1 MANSQPQYPYPGRPP
16 SAPGHAMMNMNMGG
30 MMGSAPPQGLS
41 IGNPT
46 MGGMSGMPNPA
57 MSGMG
62 SMPNQHMNQYP
73 LQMRANGM
81 GQPMHGQPPMQQ
93 PGQGM
98 YSSGVPL
105 TLPHNPNQ
113 MAIQNPG
120 MMMGRPPQQ
129 PGYPPS
135 YPTQQPGL
143 QHNPYG
149 QPQPTQY
156 GSMGMPYGS
165 RVGIHPSQPTG
176 GMPPQHGG
184 GMPGNMAGYQQ
195 NGMMSTGPGR
205 PPSAM
210 GMHQPTPMMPGMA
223 PTGVNMGMIAPSG
236 TPVQGMKPPQTPTS
250 GSMNPPPHLTPQQTP
265 MMSNGVPLTQP
276 PSHMGPGQQHAGT
289 PGMNPTPQQLMQYQ
303 AMQYRQM
310 QAQHAHQQMSGQG
323 QGQAMNPSISIPSH
337 PGQQLPQTPQTPQQ
351 PSAVTQASPVSST
364 AGVGPHPPTPQSAN
378 QPPLIRRT
386 PTPSSAT
393 NASAPNPHHPPN
405 SNPPMSAPTPINAGG
420 TPTSATS
427 YNRPPSAAGS
437 ASGGGSAGG
446 MMPPPVPG
454 GVPGKPQYQNGMP
467 GMHMSTGSNMGMGMG
482 MDPNALTQ
490 LQMLGQ
496 QVGMSGVSSVGP
508 GMFSNPIAPPPAGP
522 PGSMGPGMNGV
533 MQQGGNPG
541 MSRLQANPG
550 LSRSMPSLRQ
560 AAIPPHPGMPRPG
573 MPGAGMPLTTAG
585 GHPGGHVA
593 VNASGP
599 GMQQVHPQSVP
610 VGHPGMMARSTRPGE
625 TPTPT
630 QPHFPGAP
638 SSAPSAAPGSH
649 HSLPPT
655 AMVSAPGPGG
665 GGPPGGPVVAAPP
678 VQPAAPQNIAE
689 RTMSP
694 RQRAAI
700 IHTITR
706 VSAVPVDDKDH
717 PLSET
722 LPDLEEAEIEKV
734 HAWIEK
740 DRKYESE
747 YRKMKEVM
755 GKELVEAFAIVPPG
769 VVPGSSTAV
778 SASRPLRWF
787 EKDWREDAIRK
798 DGRKPHYTLLWP
810 NKRREEK
817 MVKFHKMGR
826 RPVFLPKKVDAE
838 AASKPELLVPIRIDV
853 DIGDGYNRLRDTF
866 VWNANDPYV
875 TPAVFAQSLCDDF
888 AIGFGLG
895 QPSEPAKK
903 KFIDQVISSI
913 QEQIADYKN
922 HRVEIENVLPR
933 AAIAPPSPR
942 PTTPLPANGKP
953 VSTVGGGLTVNG
965 LSRDL
970 SRSRSTTPLPMERE
984 KSEKPPLSAIQKHS
998 SGLLNIE
1005 GMMIGRKRTRPANDG
1020 PTGVGK
1026 FEDEEEEEWWTRWR
1040 KRMRVLDGSG
1050 VSRKSRKAAL
1060 VAEAKKPVASGTST
1074 PRKSRPRT
1082 RVTGPSSFLPNG
1094 SPTKGIKVEVEEVD
1108 LKHPLLLSE
1117 PDEYKRELI
1126 YVDENEGDVD
1136 GKTNEDLRILI
1147 KLDISYGVRRL
1158 EDQFEWDI
1166 SDKRNSP
1173 ELFAECYCM
1182 DLGLSGEFQTAIAH
1196 SIREQVQVYEKS
1208 LFLVGHPMDGST
1220 IQDEDLRLAFLPS
1233 LNSCVRPADQ
1243 VAAHTPQLNYF
1254 NEIEL
1259 EKTFDRGGN
1268 RKRRQPRGRRAGAI
1282 PLPDRD
1288 PVKTFRTPMIG
1299 FPEVEKE
1306 KETWVPSR
1314 RQAAVVA
1321 ERANAQIAV
1330 IESEPDLKPAPPFMG
1345 MIQPNSQSQANRQS
1359 SASTSNAA
1367 QKVPEIPKRDRQEL
1381 LRGPPV
1387 AKRVLRSRPVPT
1399 STALNP
1405 DAPVPEYLRG
1415 FDDKNK
1421 GSEKKKNLYKDR
1433 ELPEGLHPNL
1443 IDGVWHCSSCGC
1455 PEEIAIG
1462 RRQGPLGPK
1471 TMCGDCGKW
1480 WHRHRKPMDIIYRT
1494 DKEYHIERKKKE
1506 EEYRRLKKKGGMKAA
1521 QAAAAALVDGRAAA
1535 AAAAQKQQ
1543 TNTTY
1548 AAPLFTTVPRPL
1560 NNSTKAQPSPLKPV
1574 VVHSPDSSLSP
1585 PPFTPQTSKPNFD
1598 TVSLDPPKPV
1608 VPQTTA
1614 LSRPPPSIPR
1624 ATPTP
1629 SVMVNGSDADVVK
1642 PEWLINDMAR
1652 LRAKYPDSAFYVLR
1666 KQPEEGANPEWRVKC
1681 NDCPQKLYK
1690 PGPNES
1696 LENFEVHLK
1705 NRQHL
1710 LRIAQRKGLAPS
1722 TPNASNASPSQ

>member
-1 MANSQPQYPYPGRPP
+1 
-16 SAPGHAMMNMNMGG
+16 
-30 MMGSAPPQGLS
+30 
-41 IGNPT
+41 
-46 MGGMSGMPNPA
+46 
-57 MSGMG
+57 
-62 SMPNQHMNQYP
+62 
-73 LQMRANGM
+73 
-81 GQPMHGQPPMQQ
+81 
-93 PGQGM
+93 
-98 YSSGVPL
+98 
-105 TLPHNPNQ
+105 
-113 MAIQNPG
+113 
-120 MMMGRPPQQ
+120 
-129 PGYPPS
+129 
-135 YPTQQPGL
+135 
-143 QHNPYG
+143 
-149 QPQPTQY
+149 
-156 GSMGMPYGS
+156 
-165 RVGIHPSQPTG
+165 
-176 GMPPQHGG
+176 
-184 GMPGNMAGYQQ
+184 
-195 NGMMSTGPGR
+195 
-205 PPSAM
+205 
-210 GMHQPTPMMPGMA
+210 
-223 PTGVNMGMIAPSG
+223 
-236 TPVQGMKPPQTPTS
+236 
-250 GSMNPPPHLTPQQTP
+250 
-265 MMSNGVPLTQP
+265 
-276 PSHMGPGQQHAGT
+276 
-289 PGMNPTPQQLMQYQ
+289 
-303 AMQYRQM
+303 
-310 QAQHAHQQMSGQG
+310 
-323 QGQAMNPSISIPSH
+323 
-337 PGQQLPQTPQTPQQ
+337 
-351 PSAVTQASPVSST
+351 
-364 AGVGPHPPTPQSAN
+364 
-378 QPPLIRRT
+378 
-386 PTPSSAT
+386 
-393 NASAPNPHHPPN
+393 
-405 SNPPMSAPTPINAGG
+405 
-420 TPTSATS
+420 
-427 YNRPPSAAGS
+427 
-437 ASGGGSAGG
+437 
-446 MMPPPVPG
+446 
-454 GVPGKPQYQNGMP
+454 
-467 GMHMSTGSNMGMGMG
+467 
-482 MDPNALTQ
+482 
-490 LQMLGQ
+490 
-496 QVGMSGVSSVGP
+496 
-508 GMFSNPIAPPPAGP
+508 
-522 PGSMGPGMNGV
+522 
-533 MQQGGNPG
+533 
-541 MSRLQANPG
+541 
-550 LSRSMPSLRQ
+550 
-560 AAIPPHPGMPRPG
+560 
-573 MPGAGMPLTTAG
+573 
-585 GHPGGHVA
+585 
-593 VNASGP
+593 
-599 GMQQVHPQSVP
+599 
-610 VGHPGMMARSTRPGE
+610 
-625 TPTPT
+625 
-630 QPHFPGAP
+630 
-638 SSAPSAAPGSH
+638 
-649 HSLPPT
+649 
-655 AMVSAPGPGG
+655 
-665 GGPPGGPVVAAPP
+665 
-678 VQPAAPQNIAE
+678 
-689 RTMSP
+689 MSP

-922 HRVEIENVLPR
+922 HRVEIENVPPR
-933 AAIAPPSPR
+933 PAIAPPSPR

-970 SRSRSTTPLPMERE
+970 S
-984 KSEKPPLSAIQKHS
+984 
-998 SGLLNIE
+998 
-1005 GMMIGRKRTRPANDG
+1005 
-1020 PTGVGK
+1020 
-1026 FEDEEEEEWWTRWR
+1026 
-1040 KRMRVLDGSG
+1040 
-1050 VSRKSRKAAL
+1050 
-1060 VAEAKKPVASGTST
+1060 ST

-1722 TPNASNASPSQ
+1722 TPNASNASPSQVGLSTPAPASTQLTPGLAAVSMSPSPFGGQSINEDLVAQQGPAKSPPVSGLSSQMNVVPSSPTPTPAAVLAPATLVKESTPTPTPTPTLPWTLSKP